1 MNNAP
6 QHRFVDSLQRNES
19 QPSRRMLHHGGPS
32 DIELLLEQQ
41 RDLLYQVECDQR
53 MTRQNQAPCL
63 DGRRQ
68 PDTNPPLSKRSPV
81 ASSATNT
88 QQMWY
93 PAASTK
99 MGVSRSDSSESPFQG
114 RDWQPPSSLLSH
126 ERVLSATS
134 DSRSGSIPSNELYGR
149 FAAGDRIG
157 SRCSAA
163 NDPFGRSNSAS
174 LALARPGPV
183 KKTRSGGD
191 LRSLQTCSNMIT
203 RSDRVN
209 VPSNDRMERSY
220 PYPIVSGPAS
230 AVSNRPDSL
239 KKTRSNGDLRV
250 DERRHACVTPR
261 DNTNLALSSQS
272 STAEH
277 VVLKSS
283 ETTVAGVSSLS
294 SVQPNTASV
303 SLARPSSMKKSRSG
317 GDLRSHQ
324 PNSTLVTRS
333 DFVNFPPDDQ
343 NERSRPSEQI
353 VSDRNVP
360 TYPVVSSPVSASSNR
375 PKAPKKTRSNGD
387 LRVDARRQ
395 TCATPSDSINLA
407 PKSSSD
413 EQVASGSSETAIAC
427 VSGLSGVPAAVPQR
441 RSSMKKARS
450 SGDLRADTS
459 GNTRANHESS
469 ERASNKSEADRQDA
483 RVIYSVRD
491 LEDIWIHKK
500 PREPATSLSHS
511 NDISTQK
518 EFHDGRN
525 VGTNSDQ
532 ATASG
537 KGIFKHLR
545 PLFRP
550 AARNGGQRPHRGR
563 RVQSFRPTETGIH
576 DETSQS
582 NGDFSQPSQR
592 NLCSHTS
599 ATSNFTDQSL
609 ADQASFHEANEV
621 SGVVAGDLGALG
633 GRCIIPAEE
642 LLIFEKV
649 LARLKRAH
657 VVGQTTGLASQNDS
671 PDLFSIVEGGPEH
684 SSGHHR
690 PQDHSSRAYSDIP
703 GACRDIIASPCS
715 DHVSPPMNSNA
726 GLMHSRYSLAN
737 VCVASSRER
746 GLSRESRRT
755 LGDGDDGVWG
765 NTMNRQASLSS
776 VTVSSGSD
784 LQAPSFSGDME
795 NNDRSSSSLF
805 HGPDNVSARDIFS
818 TGTIELFPMC
828 HVAAYN
834 ADATILALQSGRL
847 QLVSP
852 GCSSCGHDLYC
863 IDKAAYVVCPTCAR
877 ATPTSQPSKH
887 LFPGEEENS
896 LTSCTRSVSAISD
909 EDQRRDT
916 LHGQAGAGLGMTRN
930 QVAEFLNGERRK
942 DRQRERQRAM
952 LRKQRS
958 DRNSKQHNRQQEQ
971 NARLLLEQQEMWE
984 HLQQKQYEQTALQR
998 ERVCL

>member
-1 MNNAP
+1 MSHA
-6 QHRFVDSLQRNES
+6 
-19 QPSRRMLHHGGPS
+19 
-32 DIELLLEQQ
+32 
-41 RDLLYQVECDQR
+41 
-53 MTRQNQAPCL
+53 CL

-68 PDTNPPLSKRSPV
+68 LETNPPLSRRGPV
-81 ASSATNT
+81 ASSANNT
-88 QQMWY
+88 QHMWY

-114 RDWQPPSSLLSH
+114 RDWQPPSLLLSH

-134 DSRSGSIPSNELYGR
+134 DGRSGSIPSNEVYGR

-163 NDPFGRSNSAS
+163 NDAFGQSNSAS
-174 LALARPGPV
+174 QASTRPGPV

-191 LRSLQTCSNMIT
+191 LRSLQTSSTMFN

-209 VPSNDRMERSY
+209 VPSGDQNERSY
-220 PYPIVSGPAS
+220 PYPIVSGPVS
-230 AVSNRPDSL
+230 AVSKRPDLL

-250 DERRHACVTPR
+250 DERRHACVNINHP
-261 DNTNLALSSQS
+261 LSSKS
-272 STAEH
+272 SSAEH
-277 VVLKSS
+277 VVLQSS
-283 ETTVAGVSSLS
+283 ETAAAGVSSLS

-324 PNSTLVTRS
+324 ASSTIVTRS
-333 DFVNFPPDDQ
+333 DCVNVPLDDQ
-343 NERSRPSEQI
+343 NERFRPSEQI
-353 VSDRNVP
+353 MSGRNVP
-360 TYPVVSSPVSASSNR
+360 TYPVVSSPVPAASNR

-395 TCATPSDSINLA
+395 TCATPSDCINLA

-413 EQVASGSSETAIAC
+413 EQVVLGNSETAIAC

-450 SGDLRADTS
+450 SGDLRTDAC
-459 GNTRANHESS
+459 GNTGDNHGSS
-469 ERASNKSEADRQDA
+469 EKASNKSAADRQDA
-483 RVIYSVRD
+483 RVVYSVRD
-491 LEDIWIHKK
+491 LEDMWIHKK
-500 PREPATSLSHS
+500 PREPATSVSHS
-511 NDISTQK
+511 NDISAQK
-518 EFHDGRN
+518 GFHDGRN
-525 VGTNSDQ
+525 VGTNSGQ
-532 ATASG
+532 AAPSG

-550 AARNGGQRPHRGR
+550 TTRNGGQRPHRGR
-563 RVQSFRPTETGIH
+563 LAQSFRPSESGVH

-599 ATSNFTDQSL
+599 VASNFTDQE
-609 ADQASFHEANEV
+609 SFHATNEV
-621 SGVVAGDLGALG
+621 SGAVAGDLDAMD

-657 VVGQTTGLASQNDS
+657 VVGQATGLPSQNDS
-671 PDLFSIVEGGPEH
+671 PDLFSIGEGAPEH
-684 SSGHHR
+684 SSGPHR
-690 PQDHSSRAYSDIP
+690 PLDHSSRAYSVIP
-703 GACRDIIASPCS
+703 GTCRDIIASPCS
-715 DHVSPPMNSNA
+715 DQVSPPMNSNA
-726 GLMHSRYSLAN
+726 ALMHSRYSLAN

-784 LQAPSFSGDME
+784 LQAPSFSGDVE
-795 NNDRSSSSLF
+795 NNGRSSSSLF
-805 HGPDNVSARDIFS
+805 HGPDNVSVRDIFS

-834 ADATILALQSGRL
+834 ADATLLALQSGRL

-877 ATPTSQPSKH
+877 ATPTSQPSKR

-916 LHGQAGAGLGMTRN
+916 LHGQAGAGLGMTRT

-942 DRQRERQRAM
+942 DRQRERRRTM